1 MLRDAVIE
9 VVEKETLAYN
19 RKVCRILPA
28 SLDSNL
34 GDVAALSIVM
44 DSFYDS

>member
-1 MLRDAVIE
+1 
-9 VVEKETLAYN
+9 
-19 RKVCRILPA
+19 LPA

-44 DSFYDS
+44 DSFMTRDEAMHMQIVDENNVTYL